1 MMVVIIRTK
10 KIIIPIKAFK
20 AMKRVYLILI
30 AIHIGQAPNGPR
42 FSRTRSERSERSGR
56 LEAHVMPPLHLIL
69 QVILASYPCSL
80 SEKTNR
86 RRKRF
91 AKF

>member
-30 AIHIGQAPNGPR
+30 AIHIGQAPNYGFNRNLPYN
-42 FSRTRSERSERSGR
+42 R
-56 LEAHVMPPLHLIL
+56 L
-69 QVILASYPCSL
+69 
-80 SEKTNR
+80 
-86 RRKRF
+86 
-91 AKF
+91 

>member
-30 AIHIGQAPNGPR
+30 AIHIGQAPNGLR
-42 FSRTRSERSERSGR
+42 FTCAAKRSG
-56 LEAHVMPPLHLIL
+56 A
-69 QVILASYPCSL
+69 ASGASACWAATQSPIIAD
-80 SEKTNR
+80 KT
-86 RRKRF
+86 
-91 AKF
+91 A

>member
-42 FSRTRSERSERSGR
+42 FSRHEASASERSGR
-56 LEAHVMPPLHLIL
+56 LEAHVGRAFSLFLLLTTISRNHPPP
-69 QVILASYPCSL
+69 VVLASKYVPM
-80 SEKTNR
+80 
-86 RRKRF
+86 
-91 AKF
+91 